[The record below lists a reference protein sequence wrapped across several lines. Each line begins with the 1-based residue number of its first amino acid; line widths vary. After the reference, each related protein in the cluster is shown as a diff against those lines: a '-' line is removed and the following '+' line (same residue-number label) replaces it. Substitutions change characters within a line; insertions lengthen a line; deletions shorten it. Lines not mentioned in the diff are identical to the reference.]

1 MTAQT
6 KCSELATQI
15 LKEAPASR
23 KALIDNYN
31 NLHKVADYCE
41 NNYLGLQD
49 EDTWKGLEE
58 TKALTTQ
65 ALASV
70 AYQINSLATSV
81 LRLLDTQAM
90 QLKDMENSLNLLSL
104 AVAIHQ
110 EKVSRR
116 EMGIFTTVTKLACAK
131 LMSPPKAGREL
142 EGCYIRRPM
151 SFTGLDTLGH
161 SFNLNELQPRKRTGT
176 TESVRST
183 GSCGPVECP
192 VAPATQPGEPSSAS
206 GNKDLYRSNLG
217 INVALPSVPTLPVSS
232 NLTQNC
238 PQPPPGSTFDSNI
251 PPPPPPDSMGT
262 GPPPPTPS
270 MTSSNNLPPP
280 TPNAS
285 PNVPSP
291 PPPPPPPASASNS
304 FPPPPP
310 PGSMGNAP
318 PPPPPPP
325 PPSSS
330 NSFPPPPPPGSMG
343 NAPPPPPPPPP
354 PSSSISF
361 PPAPP
366 PPPPPP
372 PGLMG
377 NAPPPP
383 PPPPLPGTS
392 TKVPPPPP
400 PPPPGSMG
408 NVPPP
413 PPPPPPPSSSNS
425 FPPPPPPP
433 PPGSMGNAPPPPPP
447 PPLPGTSTKVP
458 PPPPPPPPPP
468 LP

>member
-1 MTAQT
+1 MTEQT

-15 LKEAPASR
+15 LIEAPASR
-23 KALIDNYN
+23 KALIDNSN

-90 QLKDMENSLNLLSL
+90 QLKDMENSINLLSL

-161 SFNLNELQPRKRTGT
+161 SFNLNESQPRKRTGT

-206 GNKDLYRSNLG
+206 VNKDLYRSNLG

-232 NLTQNC
+232 NLIQNC

-251 PPPPPPDSMGT
+251 PPPPPPPPGSMGT

-270 MTSSNNLPPP
+270 MTSSNNPPPP

-285 PNVPSP
+285 PNVLSP

-318 PPPPPPP
+318 SPPHLHLL
-325 PPSSS
+325 
-330 NSFPPPPPPGSMG
+330 
-343 NAPPPPPPPPP
+343 
-354 PSSSISF
+354 
-361 PPAPP
+361 PAHQIASPLHLLLLHLGQWVILLILHLLP
-366 PPPPPP
+366 AHQIASPLLLLLLHLVQWVMFHLLCHLHFLPAHQIASP
-372 PGLMG
+372 LLLLLLLLLHLVQWVMLLLLHHLLLLSLV
-377 NAPPPP
+377 
-383 PPPPLPGTS
+383 PPLRCPHLLHHHPHLLRFHNLYCYVSSLS
-392 TKVPPPPP
+392 TFCYV
-400 PPPPGSMG
+400 GI
-408 NVPPP
+408 
-413 PPPPPPPSSSNS
+413 
-425 FPPPPPPP
+425 
-433 PPGSMGNAPPPPPP
+433 
-447 PPLPGTSTKVP
+447 T
-458 PPPPPPPPPP
+458 
-468 LP
+468 

>member
-1 MTAQT
+1 MPLHQE
-6 KCSELATQI
+6 K
-15 LKEAPASR
+15 SR
-23 KALIDNYN
+23 GEY
-31 NLHKVADYCE
+31 HS
-41 NNYLGLQD
+41 QSQHWWD

-176 TESVRST
+176 TESVQST

-192 VAPATQPGEPSSAS
+192 VAPATQPGAPSSAS
-206 GNKDLYRSNLG
+206 VNKDLYRSNLG

-232 NLTQNC
+232 NLIQNC

-251 PPPPPPDSMGT
+251 PPPPPPPPGSMGT
-262 GPPPPTPS
+262 GLPPPTPS
-270 MTSSNNLPPP
+270 MTSSNNLPPPPPP

-304 FPPPPP
+304 FPPPP
-310 PGSMGNAP
+310 GSMGNAP
-318 PPPPPPP
+318 PPPPPPSSSNSFAPPPPPPPPGSMGNNPHPPP

-330 NSFPPPPPPGSMG
+330 NSFPPAPPPPPPPGSMG
-343 NAPPPPPPPPP
+343 NAP
-354 PSSSISF
+354 
-361 PPAPP
+361 
-366 PPPPPP
+366 
-372 PGLMG
+372 
-377 NAPPPP
+377 PPPP

-400 PPPPGSMG
+400 PPS
-408 NVPPP
+408 
-413 PPPPPPPSSSNS
+413 
-425 FPPPPPPP
+425 
-433 PPGSMGNAPPPPPP
+433 P
-447 PPLPGTSTKVP
+447 PPLP
-458 PPPPPPPPPP
+458 
-468 LP
+468 

>member
-1 MTAQT
+1 MI
-6 KCSELATQI
+6 K
-15 LKEAPASR
+15 
-23 KALIDNYN
+23 
-31 NLHKVADYCE
+31 
-41 NNYLGLQD
+41 D
-49 EDTWKGLEE
+49 EDTWRGLEE
-58 TKALTTQ
+58 TKALTAQ

-81 LRLLDTQAM
+81 LRLLDNQSM

-131 LMSPPKAGREL
+131 LMSPPNAGREL
-142 EGCYIRRPM
+142 KGCYIRRPI
-151 SFTGLDTLGH
+151 SFTELDTLGH

-206 GNKDLYRSNLG
+206 VNKDLYRSNLG

-251 PPPPPPDSMGT
+251 PPPPPPPPGSMGT

-280 TPNAS
+280 PPPTPNAS
-285 PNVPSP
+285 PYVPSP
-291 PPPPPPPASASNS
+291 PPPPPPPPNSSNS
-304 FPPPPP
+304 FPPPPPPPPGSMGNAPPPPPPPPSSSNSFPPPPPPP

-354 PSSSISF
+354 
-361 PPAPP
+361 
-366 PPPPPP
+366 
-372 PGLMG
+372 
-377 NAPPPP
+377 
-383 PPPPLPGTS
+383 
-392 TKVPPPPP
+392 
-400 PPPPGSMG
+400 
-408 NVPPP
+408 
-413 PPPPPPPSSSNS
+413 
-425 FPPPPPPP
+425 
-433 PPGSMGNAPPPPPP
+433 
-447 PPLPGTSTKVP
+447 LPGTSTKVP

>member
-1 MTAQT
+1 MTEQNN
-6 KCSELATQI
+6 CSELATQI
-15 LKEAPASR
+15 LKDAPASR

-49 EDTWKGLEE
+49 EDTWRGLEE

-131 LMSPPKAGREL
+131 LMSPPKAGREP
-142 EGCYIRRPM
+142 EGCYIRRPI
-151 SFTGLDTLGH
+151 SFTELDTLGH
-161 SFNLNELQPRKRTGT
+161 SFNLNELQPRKRTVT

-206 GNKDLYRSNLG
+206 VNKDFYRSNLG

-251 PPPPPPDSMGT
+251 PPPPPLPPGSMGT

-291 PPPPPPPASASNS
+291 PPPPPPPASSSNS
-304 FPPPPP
+304 FPPPPPPPP

-330 NSFPPPPPPGSMG
+330 NSLLPPPPPHGSMG
-343 NAPPPPPPPPP
+343 NVPPPPPPPPP
-354 PSSSISF
+354 PSSSNSF
-361 PPAPP
+361 
-366 PPPPPP
+366 
-372 PGLMG
+372 L
-377 NAPPPP
+377 
-383 PPPPLPGTS
+383 
-392 TKVPPPPP
+392 PP

-425 FPPPPPPP
+425 FPPPPPPGSMGNAPPHPPPPPSSSNSFPRPPPP

>member
-1 MTAQT
+1 MTAQN

-15 LKEAPASR
+15 LKEAPTSR

-49 EDTWKGLEE
+49 VDTWRGLEE

-116 EMGIFTTVTKLACAK
+116 EMGVFTIVTKLACTK
-131 LMSPPKAGREL
+131 LMSPPKAGREP
-142 EGCYIRRPM
+142 EGCYIRRSI
-151 SFTGLDTLGH
+151 SFTELDTLGH

-183 GSCGPVECP
+183 RSCGPVACP
-192 VAPATQPGEPSSAS
+192 VAPDTQPGEPSSAS
-206 GNKDLYRSNLG
+206 VNKDLYRSNLG
-217 INVALPSVPTLPVSS
+217 INVALPSVPTVPASS
-232 NLTQNC
+232 NLTQDC
-238 PQPPPGSTFDSNI
+238 PPPPPGSTFDSNI
-251 PPPPPPDSMGT
+251 SPPPPPPPGSMGT
-262 GPPPPTPS
+262 GPPPPPPPTPS
-270 MTSSNNLPPP
+270 MTSSYNLPPP

-291 PPPPPPPASASNS
+291 PPPPPPPPSSSNS
-304 FPPPPP
+304 LLPPPP
-310 PGSMGNAP
+310 PGSMGNA
-318 PPPPPPP
+318 
-325 PPSSS
+325 
-330 NSFPPPPPPGSMG
+330 
-343 NAPPPPPPPPP
+343 
-354 PSSSISF
+354 
-361 PPAPP
+361 
-366 PPPPPP
+366 
-372 PGLMG
+372 
-377 NAPPPP
+377 
-383 PPPPLPGTS
+383 
-392 TKVPPPPP
+392 
-400 PPPPGSMG
+400 
-408 NVPPP
+408 P

-433 PPGSMGNAPPPPPP
+433 PPPGSMGLHDNMAQQ
-447 PPLPGTSTKVP
+447 
-458 PPPPPPPPPP
+458 
-468 LP
+468 

>member
-1 MTAQT
+1 MPLHQE
-6 KCSELATQI
+6 K
-15 LKEAPASR
+15 SR
-23 KALIDNYN
+23 GEY
-31 NLHKVADYCE
+31 HS
-41 NNYLGLQD
+41 QSQHWWD

-176 TESVRST
+176 TESVQST

-192 VAPATQPGEPSSAS
+192 VAPATQPGAPSSAS
-206 GNKDLYRSNLG
+206 VNKDLYRSNLG

-232 NLTQNC
+232 NLIQNC

-251 PPPPPPDSMGT
+251 PPPPPPPPGSMGT
-262 GPPPPTPS
+262 GLPPPTPS
-270 MTSSNNLPPP
+270 MTSSNNLPPPPPP

-291 PPPPPPPASASNS
+291 PPPPPPASASNS
-304 FPPPPP
+304 FPPPPGSMGNAPPPPPPPSSSNSFAPPPPP

-330 NSFPPPPPPGSMG
+330 NSFAPPPPPPPPGSMG
-343 NAPPPPPPPPP
+343 NTPHPPPP
-354 PSSSISF
+354 PSSSNSF
-361 PPAPP
+361 PPA
-366 PPPPPP
+366 
-372 PGLMG
+372 
-377 NAPPPP
+377 
-383 PPPPLPGTS
+383 
-392 TKVPPPPP
+392 PPP

-413 PPPPPPPSSSNS
+413 PPPPLPPSSSNS

-447 PPLPGTSTKVP
+447 PPPLPGTSTKVP

>member
-1 MTAQT
+1 MQ
-6 KCSELATQI
+6 EL
-15 LKEAPASR
+15 
-23 KALIDNYN
+23 N
-31 NLHKVADYCE
+31 
-41 NNYLGLQD
+41 LGLFPGKQYVLHIGLVGLVKGKKHLLLVRDAAPSGEIKRRISQPITTLD

-176 TESVRST
+176 TESVQST

-192 VAPATQPGEPSSAS
+192 VAPATQPGAPSSAS
-206 GNKDLYRSNLG
+206 VNKDLYRSNLG

-232 NLTQNC
+232 NLIQNC

-251 PPPPPPDSMGT
+251 PPPPPPPPGSMGT
-262 GPPPPTPS
+262 GLPPPTPS
-270 MTSSNNLPPP
+270 MTSSNNLPPPPPP

-304 FPPPPP
+304 FPPPP
-310 PGSMGNAP
+310 GSMGNAP
-318 PPPPPPP
+318 PPPPPPSSSNSFAPPPPPPPPGSMGNNPHPPP

-330 NSFPPPPPPGSMG
+330 NSFPPAPPPPPPPGSMG
-343 NAPPPPPPPPP
+343 NAP
-354 PSSSISF
+354 
-361 PPAPP
+361 
-366 PPPPPP
+366 
-372 PGLMG
+372 
-377 NAPPPP
+377 PPPP

-400 PPPPGSMG
+400 PPS
-408 NVPPP
+408 
-413 PPPPPPPSSSNS
+413 
-425 FPPPPPPP
+425 
-433 PPGSMGNAPPPPPP
+433 P
-447 PPLPGTSTKVP
+447 PPLP
-458 PPPPPPPPPP
+458 
-468 LP
+468 

>member
-1 MTAQT
+1 MTEQNN
-6 KCSELATQI
+6 CSELATQI
-15 LKEAPASR
+15 LKDAPASR

-31 NLHKVADYCE
+31 NLHRVADYCE

-49 EDTWKGLEE
+49 EDTWRGLEE

-142 EGCYIRRPM
+142 EGCYIRRPI
-151 SFTGLDTLGH
+151 SFTELDTLGH
-161 SFNLNELQPRKRTGT
+161 SFNLNELQPRKRTVT

-206 GNKDLYRSNLG
+206 VNKDFYRSNLG

-251 PPPPPPDSMGT
+251 PPPPPPPPGSMGT
-262 GPPPPTPS
+262 GPPPPT

-291 PPPPPPPASASNS
+291 PPPPPPPASSSNS
-304 FPPPPP
+304 FPPPPPPP

-330 NSFPPPPPPGSMG
+330 NSLPPPPPPGSMG
-343 NAPPPPPPPPP
+343 NAPPPPPPPPLPSSSNSLLPPPPPHGSMGNTPPHPP
-354 PSSSISF
+354 PSSSNNF
-361 PPAPP
+361 
-366 PPPPPP
+366 
-372 PGLMG
+372 L
-377 NAPPPP
+377 
-383 PPPPLPGTS
+383 
-392 TKVPPPPP
+392 PP

-408 NVPPP
+408 NAPPH
-413 PPPPPPPSSSNS
+413 PPPPPSSSNS

-447 PPLPGTSTKVP
+447 PPPLPGTSTKVP